1 MNIDKIE
8 LVNNIYTENDPKLSI
23 FISGYTEKY
32 ENVNYKIFISD
43 GGYLESKL
51 QIMRVKKDLIDE
63 ENFKKISFS
72 GIDCIRNG
80 TYKMNDK
87 YNKIT
92 ESKLYGRKIILSQIF
107 NINADE
113 IYKMSNEDILRE
125 NNKLS
130 DITFSKALGLLL
142 KISIE
147 IINTDTGKNV
157 NILNNSVIILDE
169 FNKIINY
176 KKILYQQIFGK
187 YKFSEFKNFDY
198 MNDDWC
204 KMSLYFELDDYRY
217 CILKYS

>member
-130 DITFSKALGLLL
+130 DITFSKA
-142 KISIE
+142 
-147 IINTDTGKNV
+147 
-157 NILNNSVIILDE
+157 VIILDE

>member
-1 MNIDKIE
+1 
-8 LVNNIYTENDPKLSI
+8 
-23 FISGYTEKY
+23 
-32 ENVNYKIFISD
+32 
-43 GGYLESKL
+43 
-51 QIMRVKKDLIDE
+51 
-63 ENFKKISFS
+63 
-72 GIDCIRNG
+72 
-80 TYKMNDK
+80 
-87 YNKIT
+87 
-92 ESKLYGRKIILSQIF
+92 
-107 NINADE
+107 
-113 IYKMSNEDILRE
+113 MSNEDILRE